1 MLKLLWTDEAIQD
14 RDDIYDYIEARNPA
28 AALAL
33 DEQLAEKARHLL
45 DHPKLGRAGRVA
57 GTREL
62 VAHRHY
68 LLVYDLEGDW
78 VRVLRVQHTARQWP
92 DPSAQPPQT

>member
-1 MLKLLWTDEAIQD
+1 MKLVWTRIAGADRKAIREYIA
-14 RDDIYDYIEARNPA
+14 RDNPA
-28 AALAL
+28 AAVSL
-33 DEQLAEKARHLL
+33 DEQFSEKARHLL

-92 DPSAQPPQT
+92 NPAAQPPPA

>member
-1 MLKLLWTDEAIQD
+1 MKLVWTKTASADRKAIREYIA
-14 RDDIYDYIEARNPA
+14 RDNPA
-28 AALAL
+28 AAVSL
-33 DEQLAEKARHLL
+33 DEQFSEKARQLL
-45 DHPKLGRAGRVA
+45 DQPKLGRAGRVA

-78 VRVLRVQHTARQWP
+78 VRVLRV
-92 DPSAQPPQT
+92 